1 MCALRA
7 QSAVELEPDMQHI
20 SLANHIAPQACQVE
34 FELLEDMQQ
43 QNTSWIR
50 HQVVCIV
57 FKEIVQIAEKLCWT
71 RVKPPNRFSQY
82 FILNTVLSKAN
93 VKIFFQFDCKQ
104 TCKSA

>member
-1 MCALRA
+1 MCTLRA

-57 FKEIVQIAEKLCWT
+57 FKEIVQIAEKLC
-71 RVKPPNRFSQY
+71 S
-82 FILNTVLSKAN
+82 
-93 VKIFFQFDCKQ
+93 
-104 TCKSA
+104 

>member
-7 QSAVELEPDMQHI
+7 QSAVELEPDTQQ
-20 SLANHIAPQACQVE
+20 LVLQTAPQACQVE

-57 FKEIVQIAEKLCWT
+57 FKEIVQIAEKLC
-71 RVKPPNRFSQY
+71 S
-82 FILNTVLSKAN
+82 
-93 VKIFFQFDCKQ
+93 
-104 TCKSA
+104 